1 MNMQKE
7 LREHLLELLE
17 GKSAHIDLKTV
28 LAEFPVGEINTRIEN
43 APHTAWE
50 LLEHLRIAQHDIVEF
65 SRDANHVSPK
75 FPEGYWNKKET
86 VTADDWRKSCEQIL
100 KDLQTM
106 RDLISDETIDL
117 LAKIPHGD
125 GQTVLREALL
135 VADHNAY
142 HLGQIAFL
150 MRVLEVK

>member
-1 MNMQKE
+1 MDTQKE
-7 LREHLLELLE
+7 LRTHLLELLS
-17 GKSAHIDLKTV
+17 GKSAHIDLETV
-28 LAEFPVGEINTRIEN
+28 LNEFPLNEINTRLEN

-75 FPEGYWNKKET
+75 FPDGYWNKKEAT
-86 VTADDWRKSCEQIL
+86 PEDWKNSCKQIL
-100 KDLQTM
+100 NDLQTM
-106 RDLISDETIDL
+106 RDLVSDKETDL
-117 LAKIPHGD
+117 FAKIPHGD

-135 VADHNAY
+135 VADHNTY

-150 MRVLEVK
+150 MRILEKK

>member
-1 MNMQKE
+1 MDTQKQ
-7 LREHLLELLE
+7 LHEHLLELLN
-17 GKSAHIDLKTV
+17 GKSAHIDLETV
-28 LAEFPVGEINTRIEN
+28 LNEFPLGEINTRLEN

-75 FPEGYWNKKET
+75 FPDGYWNKKE
-86 VTADDWRKSCEQIL
+86 AAAEDWQNSCGQIL

-106 RDLISDETIDL
+106 RDLIADEKTDL
-117 LAKIPHGD
+117 LAKISHGS

-135 VADHNAY
+135 AADHNTY

-150 MRVLEVK
+150 MRTLEAK

>member
-1 MNMQKE
+1 MDTNKE
-7 LREHLLELLE
+7 LRRHLLELLE
-17 GKSAHIDLKTV
+17 GKSAHIDLETV
-28 LAEFPVGEINTRIEN
+28 LNEFPIGEINTRLEN

-75 FPEGYWNKKET
+75 FPDGYWNKAEA
-86 VTADDWRKSCEQIL
+86 TADDWQTSCKQIFD
-100 KDLQTM
+100 DLQTM
-106 RDLISDETIDL
+106 RDLVSDEKTDL

-125 GQTVLREALL
+125 GQTIFREALL
-135 VADHNAY
+135 VSDHNTY

-150 MRVLEVK
+150 MRILEKK

>member
-1 MNMQKE
+1 MDTNKE
-7 LREHLLELLE
+7 LRRHLLELLE

-28 LAEFPVGEINTRIEN
+28 LDEFPVTEINTRLEN

-50 LLEHLRIAQHDIVEF
+50 LLEHFRIAQHDIVEF

-75 FPEGYWNKKET
+75 FPEGYWNKTE
-86 VTADDWRKSCEQIL
+86 AAAEDWKKSVKQIYA
-100 KDLQTM
+100 DLQTM
-106 RDLISDETIDL
+106 RELVGDEKIDL
-117 LAKIPHGD
+117 LAAIPHGD

-150 MRVLEVK
+150 MRILEKK

>member
-7 LREHLLELLE
+7 LRRHLLELLE

-28 LAEFPVGEINTRIEN
+28 LNEFPTDKINTRLEN

-75 FPEGYWNKKET
+75 FPDGYWNKKEA
-86 VTADDWRKSCEQIL
+86 TAEDWQASCKQIL
-100 KDLQTM
+100 NDLQTM
-106 RDLISDETIDL
+106 RELITDEKTDL
-117 LAKIPHGD
+117 LAKIAHGD

-135 VADHNAY
+135 VADHNTY

-150 MRVLEVK
+150 MRTLEKK

>member
-1 MNMQKE
+1 MDTQKS
-7 LREHLLELLE
+7 LREHLLALLA
-17 GKSAHIDLKTV
+17 GKSAHIALDKV
-28 LAEFPVGEINTRIEN
+28 LREFPVKEINTRLEN

-65 SRDANHVSPK
+65 SSNEKHVSPA
-75 FPEGYWNKKET
+75 FPDGYWNKHEA
-86 VTADDWRKSCEQIL
+86 TAADWKKSCDQIL
-100 KDLQTM
+100 DDLQKM
-106 RDLISDETIDL
+106 RDLVTDEKTDL
-117 LAKIPHGD
+117 FAAVPHST

-150 MRVLEVK
+150 MRTLETK

>member
-1 MNMQKE
+1 MNTQKE
-7 LREHLLELLE
+7 LRKHLLELLA
-17 GKSAHIDLKTV
+17 GKSAHIDLETV
-28 LAEFPVGEINTRIEN
+28 LNEFPLDEINTRLEN

-50 LLEHLRIAQHDIVEF
+50 LLEHLRIAQRDIVEF

-75 FPEGYWNKKET
+75 FPDGYWNKEE
-86 VTADDWRKSCEQIL
+86 AAAEDWQTSSRQIL
-100 KDLQTM
+100 NDLQTM
-106 RDLISDETIDL
+106 RELITDEKTDL

-135 VADHNAY
+135 VADHNTY

-150 MRVLEVK
+150 MRILEKK

>member
-1 MNMQKE
+1 MDMQKE
-7 LREHLLELLE
+7 LRPHLLELLA
-17 GKSAHIDLKTV
+17 GKSAHVDLETV
-28 LAEFPVGEINTRIEN
+28 LKEFPVNEINTRIEH

-65 SRDANHVSPK
+65 SRDASHVSPK
-75 FPEGYWNKKET
+75 FPDGYWNKTE
-86 VTADDWRKSCEQIL
+86 AAAADWRKSCEQIL
-100 KDLQTM
+100 NDLQTM

-150 MRVLEVK
+150 MRILETK

>member
-1 MNMQKE
+1 MDANKE
-7 LREHLLELLE
+7 LRRHLLELLE
-17 GKSAHIDLKTV
+17 GKSAHIDLETV
-28 LAEFPVGEINTRIEN
+28 LNEFPIGEINTRLEN

-75 FPEGYWNKKET
+75 FPDGYWNKREA
-86 VTADDWRKSCEQIL
+86 VAEDWKKSVKQIYD
-100 KDLQTM
+100 DLQTM
-106 RDLISDETIDL
+106 RDLVSDEKTDL

-125 GQTVLREALL
+125 GQTVFREALL
-135 VADHNAY
+135 VADHNTY

-150 MRVLEVK
+150 MRILEKK